1 MDRQGIRTL
10 FDRETRRL
18 KQFELSDHA
27 ESGLVSRRIQTS
39 SPPATP
45 NSVKKRDTASGPTQ
59 ARSHTVCA
67 VMTFAFLDDWCCRR
81 GNELA
86 LGLLLADGIVR
97 YTELALAC
105 CSASKKLKK

>member
-1 MDRQGIRTL
+1 L
-10 FDRETRRL
+10 
-18 KQFELSDHA
+18 A
-27 ESGLVSRRIQTS
+27 
-39 SPPATP
+39 
-45 NSVKKRDTASGPTQ
+45 GPGEWF
-59 ARSHTVCA
+59 A
-67 VMTFAFLDDWCCRR
+67 VLDDWCCRR